1 MNEDRVFAKC
11 AWRLI
16 PFVVLLLA
24 VNFLDRVNV
33 SFAALTMNRDLGFS
47 PSIYGLGAGLFFVGY
62 CLFEVPSNVILT
74 RVGARRWMF
83 RIVAT
88 WGVASAATAFV
99 QGPASFYLL
108 RFLLGVAE
116 AGLYPGLVFYLTLW
130 FPQAYRARFLASF
143 IAAAPLASA
152 IGAPVSV
159 LILGMDG
166 VAGLRGWQ
174 WLFLLEG
181 SPAVLLSFAVLK
193 VLPDGPARAPWLSG
207 EEKAIIAGRL
217 ASEEPAGETGLW
229 SGLRDPRVLA
239 LSLVLLGFAFARYG
253 IGLFLPQIVQAMG
266 FSNLATGFIVAVP
279 YVASIGGMV
288 LWARSSDAKGERI
301 WHVALAALLAAAGFA
316 IAGLVQSDLI
326 VLVALTVVTVGIH
339 AAFGPFFCL
348 PSSFLSGP
356 AAAAGIAFIT
366 TVSNLGGLLGPTVVG
381 VLREV
386 TGDYGAGMFVLALG
400 LVMSAGIALGLGR
413 AMSPQTAPASP
424 HAGVARMRRLQ

>member
-16 PFVVLLLA
+16 PFVVLLLT

-33 SFAALTMNRDLGFS
+33 SFAALTMNKDLGFS
-47 PSIYGLGAGLFFVGY
+47 PSIYGLGAGLFFAGY
-62 CLFEVPSNVILT
+62 CLFEVPSNIVLT

-83 RIVAT
+83 RIVLS

-130 FPQAYRARFLASF
+130 FPHAYRARFLAGF
-143 IAAAPLASA
+143 IAAAPFASA
-152 IGAPVSV
+152 IGGPVSV

-166 VAGLRGWQ
+166 LLGLRGWQ

-181 SPAVLLSFAVLK
+181 LPAVLLSFAVLK
-193 VLPDGPARAPWLSG
+193 ALPDGPARAAWLSG
-207 EEKAIIAGRL
+207 EEKAIIAARL
-217 ASEEPAGETGLW
+217 ASEEPTGDTGLW

-239 LSLVLLGFAFARYG
+239 LGVVLLGFAFARYG
-253 IGLFLPQIVQAMG
+253 VGLFLPQIVQAMG
-266 FSNLATGFIVAVP
+266 FSNLETGFVVAVP
-279 YVASIGGMV
+279 YVVSIGAMV

-301 WHVALAALLAAAGFA
+301 WHVALAALFTAAGFGV
-316 IAGLVQSDLI
+316 AGLGDSDLL
-326 VLVALTVVTVGIH
+326 VLVALTMVTVGIH
-339 AAFGPFFCL
+339 AAYGPFFCL

-356 AAAAGIAFIT
+356 AAAGGIALIT
-366 TVSNLGGLLGPTVVG
+366 TISNFGGLLGPTIIG
-381 VLREV
+381 VLRQE
-386 TGDYGAGMFVLALG
+386 TGGYGAGMSVMALGMLMSAGIVLALG
-400 LVMSAGIALGLGR
+400 R
-413 AMSPQTAPASP
+413 AMALRTA
-424 HAGVARMRRLQ
+424 